1 MWMLVGGLALF
12 FAAHFIPTRPQLRA
26 RLIARF
32 GSGPYS
38 GLFALVSL
46 VALVLI
52 VMGYGQ
58 MQGLGRG
65 NPQLWVPLSWIRHL
79 TMLLMIPAL
88 ILLVAAYV
96 PSRFRTALRH
106 PMLMAVMLWAFAH
119 LIANGDLASVLL
131 FGSFLA
137 YAVYDLISANRRAA
151 LGPLGRAPGSTA
163 GDAAAIVAGLALY
176 ALLLVWGHQMLTGV
190 PLLP

>member
-12 FAAHFIPTRPQLRA
+12 FAAHLIPTRPPLRA
-26 RLIARF
+26 RLVARV

-46 VALVLI
+46 AALVLI

-58 MQGLGRG
+58 MQGLGRE
-65 NPQLWVPLSWIRHL
+65 NPQLWVPPSWTRHL
-79 TMLLMIPAL
+79 TMLLMIPAMV
-88 ILLVAAYV
+88 LLVAAYV
-96 PSRFRTALRH
+96 PSRIRTALRH
-106 PMLMAVMLWAFAH
+106 PMLIAVMLWAFAH
-119 LIANGDLASVLL
+119 LLVNGDLASVLL

-137 YAVYDLISANRRAA
+137 YGIYDIISANQRAA
-151 LGPLGRAPGSTA
+151 LGPLGTARGSAA
-163 GDAAAIVAGLALY
+163 GDAAAIAAGLAFY
-176 ALLLVWGHQMLTGV
+176 VLLLVWGHRLLTGL